1 LAGGDI
7 RAAGGAAGA
16 EDGLRRDIGFT
27 GSAFLSFNGIVG
39 AGIFALP
46 AALHLQFGAFSPW
59 LFPLFALLI
68 LLVVVP
74 FAKLAGLFAGSGGP
88 VAYTACFG
96 PAVSFQA
103 GWLYY
108 LARLTALAAN
118 ANVFATYAAVMWP
131 PLAGF
136 VGRTALILT
145 LVALV
150 AWLNVIGVRRAIRTL
165 NAVTVLKAL
174 PVIGLALIGLAVA
187 GANLTAPT
195 AVPPISGIEAAALV
209 ILYAF
214 VGFEN
219 SLVPAGETRAPQR
232 TIPRALIITI
242 VATAALYFL
251 VQLAYVAVMPAGA
264 APDAPLA
271 AFAEALIGPVGLIL
285 LGVTAMMSVAGNF
298 LSSMTSTP
306 RVTFAL
312 AEAGSLPRWFGKI
325 DRRWQTPANS
335 VLFMAG
341 LTALLALTGSFV
353 WLAIVSTLARLFV
366 YALSIAALPT
376 ARRRAGL
383 KTGIGLSLL
392 MAGGL
397 AVCAWAAAQSTGAAW
412 ALLGGLLAVGVVLYA
427 VARRQAA
434 SSSAA
439 TVSSIQPPP
448 SSRSPS

>member
-1 LAGGDI
+1 MGGGI
-7 RAAGGAAGA
+7 AADEGTAAA
-16 EDGLRRDIGFT
+16 EAGLRRDIGFT
-27 GSAFLSFNGIVG
+27 GSAFLAFNGIVG

-46 AALHLQFGAFSPW
+46 ATLHLQFGAFSPW

-74 FAKLAGLFAGSGGP
+74 FAKLAALFAGSGGP
-88 VAYTACFG
+88 VAYCACFG

-103 GWLYY
+103 GWLYF

-118 ANVFATYAAVMWP
+118 ANVFATYAAVLWL
-131 PLAGF
+131 PLSGP
-136 VGRTALILT
+136 VGRAALILA

-150 AWLNVIGVRRAIRTL
+150 AWINVIGVRRAIQTL

-174 PVIGLALIGLAVA
+174 PVIGLALFGLAVA
-187 GANLTAPT
+187 GANLSAP
-195 AVPPISGIEAAALV
+195 AELPPISGVEAAALV

-219 SLVPAGETRAPQR
+219 SLVPAGETRSPQR
-232 TIPRALIITI
+232 TIPRALVIT
-242 VATAALYFL
+242 VCATAALYFL

-264 APDAPLA
+264 APAAPLA
-271 AFAEALIGPVGLIL
+271 AFAEALIGPFGLVL
-285 LGVTAMMSVAGNF
+285 LSVTAMLSVAGNF
-298 LSSMTSTP
+298 LGSMTSTP

-312 AEAGSLPRWFGKI
+312 AEAGSLPRWFARI
-325 DRRWQTPANS
+325 DPRWRTPVNS

-341 LTALLALTGSFV
+341 LTALLALSGSFV
-353 WLAIVSTLARLFV
+353 WLAVVSTLSRLFV
-366 YALSIAALPT
+366 YALSIAALPA
-376 ARRRAGL
+376 ARRKAGL
-383 KTGIGLSLL
+383 RTGIGLSLL

-397 AVCAWAAAQSTGAAW
+397 IVCAWAAAQSTGAAW
-412 ALLGGLLAVGVVLYA
+412 ALLGGLLVVGLLLYA
-427 VARRQAA
+427 AARRQAA